1 MHVGDVPE
9 LSSLA
14 GAVLPYIIPY
24 SGKLMREKAF
34 TNFTVLEP
42 SVKLFS
48 TKFGRA
54 VPTYDRFLVKIFS
67 AKWSLIPICE
77 SFLPRKFPAIR

>member
-9 LSSLA
+9 QSSLA
-14 GAVLPYIIPY
+14 GPVLPYIIPY
-24 SGKLMREKAF
+24 SGKLSREKAF

-42 SVKLFS
+42 SVKIFS
-48 TKFGRA
+48 MKFGRA
-54 VPTYDRFLVKIFS
+54 IPTYDRFLAKTFS
-67 AKWSLIPICE
+67 AKWSLLPICE